1 MSRQLDTVS
10 DAGARIPHEVS
21 SRLGLCRGYA
31 IPFVSFFGGKIRP
44 DFGVNDAGILCRKAK
59 PIIDDEPVVTGWS
72 LDCVDADC
80 F

>member
-31 IPFVSFFGGKIRP
+31 IPLVSFFGGKFLP
-44 DFGVNDAGILCRKAK
+44 DFGVNDAGRKAE
-59 PIIDDEPVVTGWS
+59 PIIDDDHVATCWS
-72 LDCVDADC
+72 LDGVDADC